1 MMDDELDED
10 SPILAIAAA
19 AELAGMHPQ
28 TLRQYDRIGL
38 VVPARTQGGSRR
50 YSLRHVQQLREVAR
64 MSGDGMS
71 LPAIARIIE
80 LEDRVRELH
89 FRVRDLEARVQ
100 AELQNRPGARV
111 FAAGSS
117 GSVVSLRHGTRIRRT
132 REVMLWQPRRS
143 LDAADD
149 AVLEPRTEAPID
161 PDAPDIP

>member
-1 MMDDELDED
+1 MFDDDQLDED

-64 MSGDGMS
+64 MSSEGMS

-111 FAAGSS
+111 FAAGTS
-117 GSVVSLRHGTRIRRT
+117 GSVISLRHGTRVRRT
-132 REVMLWQPRRS
+132 REVMLWQPRRP
-143 LDAADD
+143 LDLGPTPDD
-149 AVLEPRTEAPID
+149 LDED
-161 PDAPDIP
+161 